1 MLKVGNNIEILII
14 GLAVAKLITALYDRN
29 LGLESYF
36 RQLSCQCNASVG
48 IYDRRTFI
56 RLITG
61 SVVGNC
67 VGSKQCTNFA

>member
-36 RQLSCQCNASVG
+36 RQLSCQYNASVG

-56 RLITG
+56 RLITVANLINILR
-61 SVVGNC
+61 S
-67 VGSKQCTNFA
+67 